1 MLPLGGTGRRPKGA
15 AVSALLRFNG
25 PPTQREPLTLAD
37 LDAVM
42 AIEQSVYPFAWSR
55 GNFIDSLA
63 AGYSAHLLREPPGP
77 PCAYVVAMPGV
88 QEMHLL
94 NITVAPAWQ
103 QRGLARTLL
112 DGLVADCRQAG
123 AVWLWLEVRDSN
135 HRAREVYRRYGFEQ
149 VGWRRSYYP
158 AAAGQREDAC
168 VMRLATGERAD
179 ALE

>member
-1 MLPLGGTGRRPKGA
+1 MSAQLQFRP
-15 AVSALLRFNG
+15 
-25 PPTQREPLTLAD
+25 PPAQREALTLAD

-42 AIEQSVYPFAWSR
+42 ALEQSVYPFAWSR

-63 AGYSAHLLREPPGP
+63 AGYAAWLLRDPAGQPS
-77 PCAYVVAMPGV
+77 AYCVAMPGV

-94 NITVAPAWQ
+94 NVTVAPEWQ
-103 QRGLARTLL
+103 HRGLARGLI

-123 AVWLWLEVRDSN
+123 AVWLWLEVRESN
-135 HRAREVYRRYGFEQ
+135 QRAREVYRRYGFEQ

-158 AAAGQREDAC
+158 AAAGLREDAC
-168 VMRLATGERAD
+168 VMRLATGVRAD

>member
-1 MLPLGGTGRRPKGA
+1 M
-15 AVSALLRFNG
+15 SAQLQFS
-25 PPTQREPLTLAD
+25 PPPSQREPLTLAD

-63 AGYSAHLLREPPGP
+63 AGYSAQQLRDAQGQL
-77 PCAYVVAMPGV
+77 CAYCVAMPGV

-103 QRGLARTLL
+103 HRGLARRLL
-112 DGLVADCRQAG
+112 DGLVADCRGAG
-123 AVWLWLEVRDSN
+123 AAWLWLEVRESN
-135 HRAREVYRRYGFEQ
+135 QRAREVYRRYGFEQ

-168 VMRLATGERAD
+168 VMRLATAEPAH